1 MEITLGLSRESNNAL
16 YLSKPIL
23 MRVGYAN
30 IICIIHRSR
39 GMEIK
44 EILTP
49 KNMLIAL
56 GTIVIAMSLWGM
68 THGDEWAEF
77 GWGED
82 NVLAHDE
89 AYEEMWALH
98 LMPLGVMAI
107 VTALVVTGKELAK
120 VAMLSPLVLVNMIG
134 GMLILTNDNGYGGTP
149 TGVSAALAGL
159 MMLGTVLTC
168 VSGFMHKDGE
178 SEAESVE

>member
-1 MEITLGLSRESNNAL
+1 ME
-16 YLSKPIL
+16 
-23 MRVGYAN
+23 V
-30 IICIIHRSR
+30 
-39 GMEIK
+39 K

-56 GTIVIAMSLWGM
+56 GTIVIAISLWGM
-68 THGDEWAEF
+68 THEDEWAEVA
-77 GWGED
+77 WGED

-120 VAMLSPLVLVNMIG
+120 VAMFAPLVFVILII
-134 GMLILTNDNGYGGTP
+134 GMLILTSDNGYGGGDGNRLP
-149 TGVSAALAGL
+149 AVLGGLLQLA
-159 MMLGTVLTC
+159 TVLTC

-178 SEAESVE
+178 SEAEAVE